1 MEVSGSFFAS
11 GGISRYDR
19 VRIHSEFHERMLRQ
33 QLRVYGSPTCFS
45 ASVPGHIFIGTENG
59 MLEYDAKEK
68 KLVRLSPAGS
78 VVSSSPVNC
87 LYSAPDH
94 SFWVGTLA
102 GF

>member
-1 MEVSGSFFAS
+1 
-11 GGISRYDR
+11 
-19 VRIHSEFHERMLRQ
+19 
-33 QLRVYGSPTCFS
+33 
-45 ASVPGHIFIGTENG
+45 